1 MAVAITDTFQQ
12 PTGENGFPAGGGG
25 TPMGMGPIIWTCL
38 ALTLHQGP
46 AVEEYF
52 MPSRGLKLP
61 LRLTDPKRASEI
73 QAFIL
78 LVSRDKGKTWEQ
90 VDRKPPTEHEFIYH
104 APEDGSYR
112 FIVQQEDRAGRPTP
126 ANPERVKPH
135 MAVIVDT
142 APPQVKVTAERLASG
157 QIRAHWTAADAYPDL
172 RSLRLDY
179 HTSALPEGQ
188 WTPLPAPLVLEGD
201 KEFDPGKDG
210 KAGEVR
216 VRVQLKDQAG
226 NVGEDVFVLHA
237 AAAPATGQGEG
248 GPFSVIS
255 TAPSNP
261 SNQPNRL
268 TSQQVQPR
276 PMIEAAPSSRAV
288 PTPPAPPPV
297 VESNGP
303 APSPPAQFT
312 GLPMAANSAGQT
324 PRLSPIGI
332 GETPVLPST
341 PPAGNRVEAPGQSPA
356 VKIVKAREVRID
368 FTVGKVGPSGLGNA
382 DIYVTLDKG
391 QTWKK
396 MPGEVP
402 VTLPPGADL
411 RGPEVSGSVGV
422 QLPGEGIV
430 YGFIVAV
437 KSKAGLAP
445 PPPKPGEPPQAL
457 VELDT
462 TAPTGQLYRP
472 QPDPTQPNT
481 LLLAWKA
488 EDRNLGDKPIT
499 LEWAEQKDGP
509 WNLIGEPQLPNTGQ
523 YPWRLPEHLPP
534 RVYLRLTMRDVAGN
548 ESRAQTDKPE
558 LIDLSVPQT
567 KIIGIAPAAR

>member
-1 MAVAITDTFQQ
+1 
-12 PTGENGFPAGGGG
+12 
-25 TPMGMGPIIWTCL
+25 MGMGPIIWTCL

-46 AVEEYF
+46 AVQEYF
-52 MPSRGLKLP
+52 MPSRGIRLP
-61 LRLTDPKRASEI
+61 LKVTDPKRASEI

-78 LVSRDKGKTWEQ
+78 LVSKDKGKVWEP
-90 VDRKPPTEHEFIYH
+90 VDRKPPTEHEFIYR
-104 APEDGSYR
+104 APEDGPYW
-112 FIVQQEDRAGRPTP
+112 FLVQQEDRTGRTNPS
-126 ANPERVKPH
+126 NPERVKPS

-142 APPQVKVTAERLASG
+142 APPQVKVTAERLPTG
-157 QIRAHWTAADAYPDL
+157 QIRAHWTAWDAYPDL

-188 WTPLPAPLVLEGD
+188 WTPLPVALVLQGD

-237 AAAPATGQGEG
+237 AAAPAAGQAEQA
-248 GPFSVIS
+248 PFSIIS
-255 TAPSNP
+255 TTPSNP
-261 SNQPNRL
+261 SSQPNRL
-268 TSQQVQPR
+268 TSQQAPPR
-276 PMIEAAPSSRAV
+276 PTIEATPGSLAV
-288 PTPPAPPPV
+288 PASPPPPTVEPNAPVPSPAPL
-297 VESNGP
+297 
-303 APSPPAQFT
+303 T
-312 GLPMAANSAGQT
+312 GLPLAVSSSVGQA
-324 PRLSPIGI
+324 PRLAQAGTGEASVPPPI
-332 GETPVLPST
+332 
-341 PPAGNRVEAPGQSPA
+341 PPPGNSNLAEAPASSPA

-382 DIYVTLDKG
+382 DVYVTLDRG

-402 VTLPPGADL
+402 ISLPPGADL

-422 QLPGEGIV
+422 QLPAEGTI
-430 YGFIVAV
+430 YGFLVAV

-445 PPPKPGEPPQAL
+445 PPPKPGDPPQAL

-462 TAPTGQLYRP
+462 TAPTGKLFKPQL
-472 QPDPTQPNT
+472 DPTQPNT
-481 LLLAWKA
+481 LLLTWEAK
-488 EDRNLGDKPIT
+488 DRNLGDKPIT

-509 WNLIGEPQLPNTGQ
+509 WNLIGEGQLPNTGQ
-523 YPWRLPEHLPP
+523 YPWRLPERLPP
-534 RVYLRLTMRDVAGN
+534 RVYLRLTMRDLAGN

-567 KIIGIAPAAR
+567 KITGIAPASR